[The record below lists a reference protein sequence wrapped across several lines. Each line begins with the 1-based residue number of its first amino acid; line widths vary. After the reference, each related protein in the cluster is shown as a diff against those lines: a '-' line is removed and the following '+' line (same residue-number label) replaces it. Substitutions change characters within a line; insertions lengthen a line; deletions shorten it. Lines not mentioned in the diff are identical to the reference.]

1 MNDQKQKQLSAYSQ
15 TIKKEQDDIVLSYL
29 PALRAMAFR
38 LKDRLP
44 SSVDVNDLIST
55 GVEEMIKLSRRYD
68 KEQNSSFWGYAKKRV
83 YGSMLDFL
91 RNLDIIS
98 RSNRAL
104 VKSIDAVVNE
114 YFNQNE
120 EEPSDEYVAKI
131 LNEDVG
137 KIKEARNVNSIV
149 CTLYIDD
156 QMELTNGESTLDK
169 IEREDLVDKIQ
180 TVLHRFD
187 ERDQL
192 IIQLYYYE
200 ELNFKQISE
209 VLQISEGRISQL
221 HKKLMKNI
229 RKEIEGK

>member
-156 QMELTNGESTLDK
+156 QMELTNGEITLDR

>member
-156 QMELTNGESTLDK
+156 QMELTNGESTLDR

-180 TVLHRFD
+180 AVLHRFD